1 MATPTDQ
8 TAGNTDRIFFT
19 FTNQRH
25 MAKPLGYILDEFNSP
40 IDGSPCVAILTL
52 KSTNRKTG
60 NMPQVWILRSDVNP
74 VEAIA
79 TGDDYSICGNCPHR
93 KGENSYVHGV
103 MRYVEHGTRSCYVN
117 PGQAPNSVYKAYK
130 AGKYVK
136 DPMCLES
143 RKAVKNRKIRFGAYG
158 DPAIIRPII
167 VKTLIDACES
177 HTGYTH
183 QWREDFARDF
193 VGLFMAS
200 CDGFNDYQEASTHG
214 WQTFS
219 VVPKGYKPNSIKLC
233 PATVINSKATCST
246 CSLCNG
252 AKTSV
257 YVEAHGSGA
266 KYITGIA

>member
-1 MATPTDQ
+1 
-8 TAGNTDRIFFT
+8 
-19 FTNQRH
+19 
-25 MAKPLGYILDEFNSP
+25 MAKPLGYVLDEFNSP

-52 KSTNRKTG
+52 NSSNRKTG
-60 NMPQVWILRSDVNP
+60 NMAQVWILRSDINP

-93 KGENSYVHGV
+93 KQSDGS
-103 MRYVEHGTRSCYVN
+103 RSCYVN

-130 AGKYVK
+130 AGKYVN

-143 RKAVKNRKIRFGAYG
+143 RKAVKGKSIRFGAYG
-158 DPAIIRPII
+158 DPAIIKPVI
-167 VKTLIDACES
+167 VKTLIRACKT

-183 QWREDFARDF
+183 QWRQDFARDF

-200 CDGFNDYQEASTHG
+200 CDGFNDYLKATSMG
-214 WQTFS
+214 WKTFN
-219 VVPKGYKPNSIKLC
+219 VVPKGYKPNDIKLC
-233 PATVINSKATCST
+233 PATAENSKATCLT

-252 AKTSV
+252 LKANI

-266 KYITGIA
+266 KYVRSIA